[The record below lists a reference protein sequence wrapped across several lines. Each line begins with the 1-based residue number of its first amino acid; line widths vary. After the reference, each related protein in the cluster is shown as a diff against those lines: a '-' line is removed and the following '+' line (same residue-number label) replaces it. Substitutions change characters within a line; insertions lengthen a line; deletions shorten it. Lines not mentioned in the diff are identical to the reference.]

1 MRKVV
6 APVVCSLMMLSV
18 ALSGCSVKV
27 QAGEPQPEPKKPA
40 AAPPP
45 PAPTPAPE
53 PAKKPSRL
61 GGFRSFKKVGNQVEL
76 PGPVLFVTGSDKLL
90 PESDPVLEIVEAY
103 LKQET
108 KVTLLRI
115 EGHTDSDGDEAKNQ
129 DLSQR
134 RAMAVAKW
142 LTAKGIDCKR
152 LLPVGFGET
161 KPIADNDTAEG
172 KAKNRRVS
180 FFDAAIDGKPAEKG
194 KPVDGGGKNAGDP
207 CQ

>member
-27 QAGEPQPEPKKPA
+27 QAGEPEPPKKA
-40 AAPPP
+40 ETPPP

-53 PAKKPSRL
+53 PAKKPSRIS
-61 GGFRSFKKVGNQVEL
+61 FKSFKKVGTQVEL

-90 PESDPVLEIVEAY
+90 PESDPVLEIVESY

-115 EGHTDSDGDEAKNQ
+115 EGHTDGDGDDAKNQ

-134 RAMAVAKW
+134 RAMAVSKW
-142 LTAKGIDCKR
+142 LSGKGIDCKR

-161 KPIADNDTAEG
+161 KPLADNNTEEG

>member
-6 APVVCSLMMLSV
+6 APVVCSFMMLSM
-18 ALSGCSVKV
+18 ALSGCTVKV
-27 QAGEPQPEPKKPA
+27 QAGEPQPEPKKATAAPQPA
-40 AAPPP
+40 AK
-45 PAPTPAPE
+45 PAPAPARKAPR
-53 PAKKPSRL
+53 A
-61 GGFRSFKKVGNQVEL
+61 GGLRSFRKVGNQVEL
-76 PGPVLFVTGSDKLL
+76 PGPVLFVTGSDQLL
-90 PESDPVLEIVEAY
+90 PESDPVLEIVGAY

-115 EGHTDSDGDEAKNQ
+115 EGHTDADGDDAKNQ

-161 KPIADNDTAEG
+161 KPLADNNSEEG

-207 CQ
+207 CL

>member
-6 APVVCSLMMLSV
+6 APVVCSLMMLSM

-27 QAGEPQPEPKKPA
+27 QAGEPQPEPKK

-45 PAPTPAPE
+45 PAPAPTPAPE
-53 PAKKPSRL
+53 PAKKPSRIS
-61 GGFRSFKKVGNQVEL
+61 FKSFKKVGNQVEL

-90 PESDPVLEIVEAY
+90 PESDPVLEIVESY

-115 EGHTDSDGDEAKNQ
+115 EGHTDGDGDDAKNQ

-134 RAMAVAKW
+134 RAMSVSKW

-161 KPIADNDTAEG
+161 KPLADNNTEEG